1 MDTDVQAL
9 VDRVRATSGVA
20 AGTGPTDGHILAG
33 VRGFVKAFDYWYIR
47 FLEEK
52 AIPQYRTN
60 IIARINPFIRRID
73 CDGLTARETAER
85 IVDIYSERNFV
96 TAGGWALEAL
106 ARRAS
111 PDAQKSPAEGI
122 DLQRYDSLTDSYHL
136 YVIKSGPITRN
147 SDIINALKQNA
158 REAQSRLR
166 QEHADGSVTANYA
179 VAFGVLKTTDKD
191 GVRRPSSAQFW
202 SEILGDLVEDDAI
215 EMVLAIVAEA
225 ATIMRHSEASSHLEA
240 LKLLVADYI
249 ARRDDDKVVDWEF
262 IAKRNMCDR
271 KEWKAEDAQRHER
284 ATKKLDD
291 SGYGPVAEAA
301 RAEDAGQVPLLEGED
316 AQQGP
321 LRRSRRG
328 VR

>member
-1 MDTDVQAL
+1 MDADEQSL
-9 VDRVRATSGVA
+9 VDRVRAASGIA
-20 AGTGPTDGHILAG
+20 AGTGPSDGHILAG
-33 VRGFVKAFDYWYIR
+33 VRGFVAAFDYWYIR

-52 AIPQYRTN
+52 AIPRYRTN

-73 CDGLTARETAER
+73 CDGLTSSDTAER

-122 DLQRYDSLTDSYHL
+122 DLQRYDSLADSYNL

-202 SEILGDLVEDDAI
+202 GEILGDLAEDDAI
-215 EMVLAIVAEA
+215 EMALAMVAES

-249 ARRDDDKVVDWEF
+249 ARRDDDDVVDWEF
-262 IAKRNMCDR
+262 IAKRNMRDR
-271 KEWKAEDAQRHER
+271 KEWKTEDAQRHSR
-284 ATKKLDD
+284 AAQKLKD
-291 SGYGPVAEAA
+291 SGYGPVADAA
-301 RAEDAGQVPLLEGED
+301 GADDAGQVAVLDGED
-316 AQQGP
+316 EQAI
-321 LRRSRRG
+321 
-328 VR
+328 

>member
-1 MDTDVQAL
+1 MN
-9 VDRVRATSGVA
+9 
-20 AGTGPTDGHILAG
+20 
-33 VRGFVKAFDYWYIR
+33 AFDYWYIR

-73 CDGLTARETAER
+73 CDGLSASETAER

-111 PDAQKSPAEGI
+111 PDAQKSPAEGV
-122 DLQRYDSLTDSYHL
+122 DLQRYDGVTDSYNL

-166 QEHADGSVTANYA
+166 QEHGEGSVTANYA
-179 VAFGVLKTTDKD
+179 VAFGALKTTDKD

-202 SEILGDLVEDDAI
+202 AEILGDLAEEDAI
-215 EMVLAIVAEA
+215 EMALAMVAEA

-249 ARRDDDKVVDWEF
+249 AKRDDESVVDWEF
-262 IAKRNMCDR
+262 IAKRNMRD
-271 KEWKAEDAQRHER
+271 
-284 ATKKLDD
+284 KKLWKKEDEERHAQATSRLKE
-291 SGYGPVAEAA
+291 SGYGVAAKAA
-301 RAEDAGQVPLLEGED
+301 GTDDTDQPALLEVPGDD
-316 AQQGP
+316 AVG
-321 LRRSRRG
+321 
-328 VR
+328 